1 MRCLGVDLGDARTG
15 LALSD
20 PLGVVC
26 SPLKVIEERDRD
38 RLILRIVE
46 AAREC
51 GAGKIVVGL
60 PRPLGGGTNPQAGKV
75 LEFVAELADSS
86 AMEIDTWDERFT
98 SRMAEAHGVPGRSKD
113 AVAACYML
121 QNYLDARAN
130 MRGEE

>member
-20 PLGVVC
+20 PLGVIC
-26 SPLKVIEERDRD
+26 SPLEVVQERDRD
-38 RLILRIVE
+38 RLLLRIVA
-46 AAREC
+46 AAREN

-60 PRPLGGGTNPQAGKV
+60 PRSLRGGTNAQADKV
-75 LEFVAELADSS
+75 LVFVEALAD
-86 AMEIDTWDERFT
+86 AAGMDVDTWDERFT
-98 SRMAEAHGVPGRSKD
+98 SRMAEAHGAKGKPRD

-130 MRGEE
+130 LRGEE

>member
-26 SPLKVIEERDRD
+26 SPLEVVEERDRD
-38 RLILRIVE
+38 RLLLRIVE
-46 AAREC
+46 AAKEN

-60 PRPLGGGTNPQAGKV
+60 PRSLRGGANTQADKV
-75 LEFVAELADSS
+75 LVFVEALTGAEGF
-86 AMEIDTWDERFT
+86 EVDTWDERFT
-98 SRMAEAHGVPGRSKD
+98 SRMAEAHGRKGKPRD